1 MVYYASIFHNEQ
13 PINYMDRHGL
23 SLSSTTARGNM
34 QKVFTYRAAAKS
46 PVEGFST
53 IEACLSQAKDNHR

>member
-1 MVYYASIFHNEQ
+1 
-13 PINYMDRHGL
+13 MDRHGL